1 MMNMISKLS
10 FLLEGPQKRG
20 LVFIFI
26 LMLVGMVFESFG
38 IALILPLLAAITQPN
53 IIDTYPIVGEISALV
68 GVSTQKQLIIVSIVA
83 IVVAYFFKAIFL
95 LYSGWIQGKFT
106 AGLKVDISQRLFS
119 IYMHQPYTFHLQR
132 NSAQLIR
139 NVTGEVFEL
148 ISSFAAAMSL
158 LSELLIII
166 GIGILL
172 FIVEPIG
179 LVSII
184 CTIMLFGS
192 LFYILTKGKTLD
204 LGIQRQAHEVKILQ
218 HLQQGLGGFKDA
230 KLLGR
235 EDNFIKQYQYH
246 SKKSAKVGV
255 VYGVLGALPRHMFEL
270 LAVVVL
276 AFFVY
281 IVLFISNKEV
291 EAIVPTLGVFAMAA
305 FRIMPSA
312 NKILSNIQGLR
323 YNLPVIN
330 RIYDEMLLPIE
341 KGVNDKKHKTKLIN
355 NIQVKN
361 VSYLYPSMSDP
372 AISNVNIHINNGS
385 TIGFIGSSGAGKS
398 TLIDVILGL
407 LKPIEGQIL
416 VNGTDIENDLRSWQD
431 NIGYVPQSIYLT
443 DDTLKNNIAFG
454 ISEKAIDDKAI
465 SNAIYQSQLKD
476 FVQDLPEGVDTLVGE
491 NGVRLSGGQRQRIG
505 IARALYHNPSVLVL
519 DEATSALDTI
529 TESDVMETINSLHGE
544 KTVIIIAH
552 RMSTLKNC
560 DCIFKLKN
568 GTIIDQGNFDRIVN
582 SN

>member
-341 KGVNDKKHKTKLIN
+341 KGVNDKKHQTKLIN

-398 TLIDVILGL
+398 SILKGIFFALFGDGNKVQTYGKTSCKVELYFDDMKIIRTKRPNRLVVNAMYEDDAGQEVINKKFGNTFKTSGYIQQNNLNSFMVMPPADKLEFLEKLGL
-407 LKPIEGQIL
+407 KY
-416 VNGTDIENDLRSWQD
+416 RSCHLERPPLGR
-431 NIGYVPQSIYLT
+431 NSAKSLLT
-443 DDTLKNNIAFG
+443 KHCQAYA
-454 ISEKAIDDKAI
+454 S
-465 SNAIYQSQLKD
+465 
-476 FVQDLPEGVDTLVGE
+476 
-491 NGVRLSGGQRQRIG
+491 RLTM
-505 IARALYHNPSVLVL
+505 A
-519 DEATSALDTI
+519 
-529 TESDVMETINSLHGE
+529 
-544 KTVIIIAH
+544 
-552 RMSTLKNC
+552 
-560 DCIFKLKN
+560 
-568 GTIIDQGNFDRIVN
+568 
-582 SN
+582 